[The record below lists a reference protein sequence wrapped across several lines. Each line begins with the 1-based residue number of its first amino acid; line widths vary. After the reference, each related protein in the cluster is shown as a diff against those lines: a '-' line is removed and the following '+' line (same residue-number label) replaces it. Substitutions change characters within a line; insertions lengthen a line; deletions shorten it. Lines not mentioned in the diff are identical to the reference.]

1 MANRRQ
7 ITRPWVASIGLLF
20 GGCALLIVLFHF
32 GAGPLDPQPTIGQTI
47 GETAADIRQSAVR
60 ALKGEP
66 QPEPEAQ
73 PWSLDRLL
81 KTLGPILGGAAIL
94 LGTLAYVL
102 REDRRLAASA
112 IGIGAFAIGFQLFT
126 WTILMVAGVILLFG
140 IMYNLGSILGE

>member
-1 MANRRQ
+1 MANTRQ

-81 KTLGPILGGAAIL
+81 KTLGANSRWCGN
-94 LGTLAYVL
+94 
-102 REDRRLAASA
+102 SA
-112 IGIGAFAIGFQLFT
+112 
-126 WTILMVAGVILLFG
+126 WDAGVCA
-140 IMYNLGSILGE
+140 